1 MKKSLIIFLLLLNSI
16 TAMCQSLDQ
25 QAGDFLRESNKL
37 YVVITVLVTIFAALI
52 IFLILQERRIS
63 RIEKQLKN
71 KNS

>member
-1 MKKSLIIFLLLLNSI
+1 MKKLLIIILLLLNSI
-16 TAMCQSLDQ
+16 TAMSQSLDQ

-63 RIEKQLKN
+63 RIEKQLKD

>member
-1 MKKSLIIFLLLLNSI
+1 MKKSLIIILLLLNSI
-16 TAMCQSLDQ
+16 TGMSQSLDQ

-63 RIEKQLKN
+63 RIEKQLKD